1 MIRVLPFLIELIL
14 VVFCLVDCIQA
25 DQRRIRNLPRWAWVL
40 AILIVPIVGCIAWLL
55 AGRPTRSSA
64 SQRPSPSTPAG
75 SGFPG
80 IERPQRPRPVA
91 PDDDPEFLSRL
102 KQSNAEHERL
112 LKRWE
117 EELKRREDELR
128 KDPDS
133 GSNPDQA

>member
-40 AILIVPIVGCIAWLL
+40 AILIVPIVGCIARLL
-55 AGRPTRSSA
+55 AGRPPRSSPS
-64 SQRPSPSTPAG
+64 SQRPSPSTSAS

-80 IERPQRPRPVA
+80 IERPRPVA
-91 PDDDPEFLSRL
+91 PDDDPEFLSKL

-133 GSNPDQA
+133 GSTPDQA